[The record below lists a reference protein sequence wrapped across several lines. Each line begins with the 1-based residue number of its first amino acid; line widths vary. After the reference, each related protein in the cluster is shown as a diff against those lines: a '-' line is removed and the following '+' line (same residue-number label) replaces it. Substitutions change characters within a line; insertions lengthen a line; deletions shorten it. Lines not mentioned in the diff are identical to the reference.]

1 MSDVSSRGK
10 LLKLFALMDAD
21 LTRLATCK
29 MVHIFTQI
37 CILNDE
43 HKGVNQANLMRLMGM
58 FSSTLSRNLQVL
70 GSRHRNGEGLG
81 LIKLETDPKD
91 SRGKVIFLTPR
102 GRRLWEQMLATI
114 Q

>member
-29 MVHIFTQI
+29 MVHVFTQI

-43 HKGVNQANLMRLMGM
+43 HKGVNQAHLMRLMGM

-70 GSRHRNGEGLG
+70 GSRHRNGEGF
-81 LIKLETDPKD
+81 IKLESDPDD
-91 SRGKVIFLTPR
+91 SRGKVIYLTPS
-102 GRRLWEQMLATI
+102 GRRLWEQMIATI